1 MTKRWVSRLDAERA
15 LRAGAVALALGLAGG
30 STPAEAS
37 GPSVPIAAYDAWKE
51 ANSRE
56 KDGEPR
62 EFVLINYFFTRL
74 TVTNQVADPTG
85 LRGVALGPIGALGGS
100 AVGVNSERQ
109 AYYIEQRWIPIIEY
123 SPYFVDG
130 LASFRAQFEV
140 DYLWGRAANAVQPN
154 EGGGF
159 NADEVNIQTKNVN
172 VSIYPTRNPNEL
184 SLLIGTQS
192 VYDSYF
198 DPARTPLNDII
209 RTGYKLAFL
218 GTDATGLSV
227 FSGYKGHSRLSL
239 IPMQTSQPD
248 KAAEGDPR
256 LKYALLA
263 MADYAYPVAPGTNV
277 GVSAWFLRDDTKGT
291 AYAYEGLVTSGPSS
305 TGLGSFTGVPRFSI
319 ERPSGSVFWLGANFH
334 HNIDFRAGRFG
345 ASGFVMYNGGGYES
359 GNENTL
365 LNREVDISGV
375 SANLELLYNFGRT
388 SGDLVTLEGMFTT
401 GDSDLTDGKY
411 TGAFTLNQYGLPGAV
426 WFNHKMLLLFP
437 FTATANNYTGA
448 VTDISNQGYG
458 LRAVMGTASYDLV
471 PHKLNLKVG
480 AGFAT
485 AGVNPPD
492 ATPGVGRGRVIGTEI
507 NAELKY
513 HIRYLMT
520 LGFHAGYMFRG
531 DFYDG
536 VATVTADPWAA
547 FTTFTW
553 YAF

>member
-1 MTKRWVSRLDAERA
+1 M
-15 LRAGAVALALGLAGG
+15 RAGAVALALGCAGW
-30 STPAEAS
+30 SAPAWAT
-37 GPSVPIAAYDAWKE
+37 GPATPIATHDAWKE

-56 KDGEPR
+56 EDGEPR

-74 TVTNQVADPTG
+74 TATNQIADPAG
-85 LRGVALGPIGALGGS
+85 LRGVALGPIGAVGGS
-100 AVGVNSERQ
+100 SVGVDKRV
-109 AYYIEQRWIPIIEY
+109 AVYAEQRWIPVIEY
-123 SPYFVDG
+123 SPFFVDG

-140 DYLWGRAANAVQPN
+140 DFLWGRAANAVQPN

-159 NADEVNIQTKNVN
+159 NADQVNIQTKNVN
-172 VSIYPTRNPNEL
+172 VSIYPTRNANEL
-184 SLLIGTQS
+184 TLLIGTQS
-192 VYDSYF
+192 VYDTYF
-198 DPARTPLNDII
+198 DPTRTPLNDII

-227 FSGYKGHSRLSL
+227 FSGYKGHSKLSL

-248 KAAEGDPR
+248 RATQGDSR

-263 MADYAYPVAPGTNV
+263 MADYAYPVQPGTNV

-291 AYAYEGLVTSGPSS
+291 AYAFEGLVGSGPSS

-319 ERPSGSVFWLGANFH
+319 ERPNGSVFWLGANFH
-334 HNIDFRAGRFG
+334 HNIDFRTGRLG

-359 GNENTL
+359 DNPDTQ
-365 LNREVDISGV
+365 LNREVDISGL

-401 GDSDLTDGKY
+401 GDENLADGEY

-437 FTATANNYTGA
+437 FTQTANNYTGA

-458 LRAVMGTASYDLV
+458 LRAVMATAAYDLV
-471 PHKLNLKVG
+471 PNKLNLKLG

-492 ATPGVGRGRVIGTEI
+492 FTPGVARGRTLGTEV
-507 NAELKY
+507 NAELRY
-513 HIRYLMT
+513 TLRYLMT
-520 LGFHAGYMFRG
+520 VGLHAGYMIRG

-536 VATVTADPWAA
+536 VPNVTSNPWAA